1 MPRWLWPNPG
11 HRSWPGEYLLKGG
24 SMKMRA
30 AIITAIFG
38 YALVARCQTIDWA
51 KNFQDVVANDRA
63 ANDRARDEM
72 FNEILPK
79 LLKEDPSLAAAEV
92 PGLVEQLNR
101 KEDKIRLQASAIILV
116 LAQFRSD
123 SATVLARAIPALM
136 NHVQDSVPRI
146 RTNSLN
152 ALCTLRPDI
161 PHEELQFLIQLAEG
175 QDDQLAS
182 RALFGLARM
191 ADSHVDAANAIEAAL
206 LRGSPN
212 RKLSAIRALPAAGRP
227 IPQQLVS
234 RLGDLLIEDNTQIVS
249 AALEAIGRLG
259 LSAIRLNLIQL
270 NQLAETSAD
279 VRLADA
285 ARQLIAR
292 QYSPH

>member
-79 LLKEDPSLAAAEV
+79 LLKEDASLAAAEV

-101 KEDKIRLQASAIILV
+101 KEDKNSTPSVCDYLSV
-116 LAQFRSD
+116 S
-123 SATVLARAIPALM
+123 
-136 NHVQDSVPRI
+136 SVP
-146 RTNSLN
+146 
-152 ALCTLRPDI
+152 
-161 PHEELQFLIQLAEG
+161 F
-175 QDDQLAS
+175 
-182 RALFGLARM
+182 
-191 ADSHVDAANAIEAAL
+191 
-206 LRGSPN
+206 
-212 RKLSAIRALPAAGRP
+212 
-227 IPQQLVS
+227 
-234 RLGDLLIEDNTQIVS
+234 
-249 AALEAIGRLG
+249 
-259 LSAIRLNLIQL
+259 
-270 NQLAETSAD
+270 
-279 VRLADA
+279 
-285 ARQLIAR
+285 
-292 QYSPH
+292 